1 MKIPDRHLGRLGA
14 SCPSNELFL
23 PISEQ
28 VVRILIADD
37 REAIRKQVSMILS
50 ARPDLEVCA
59 EAATGEEAVEKTR
72 ELNPDMVI
80 LDITMPVMNGLE
92 AARTIRSLG
101 LNVPILVLTVHKSKQ
116 LEEEA
121 KKIGVQGYV
130 AKADAS
136 QSLLGAVDRGL
147 RFYSSES

>member
-1 MKIPDRHLGRLGA
+1 
-14 SCPSNELFL
+14 
-23 PISEQ
+23 
-28 VVRILIADD
+28 
-37 REAIRKQVSMILS
+37 MILS

-101 LNVPILVLTVHKSKQ
+101 LNVPILVLTIHKSKQ

-130 AKADAS
+130 TKADAS
-136 QSLLGAVDRGL
+136 QSLLGAVDAVGRGL
-147 RFYSSES
+147 PFYSSES